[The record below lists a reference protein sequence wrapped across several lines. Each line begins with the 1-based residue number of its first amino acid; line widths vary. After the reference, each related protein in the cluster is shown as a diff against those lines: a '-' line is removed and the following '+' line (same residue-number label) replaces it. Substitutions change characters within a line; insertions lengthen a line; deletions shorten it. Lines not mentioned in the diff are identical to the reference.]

1 MLKIKLSGI
10 DVNIPKD
17 IIGIDMGHSLTKIV
31 FMEENEINLFIYST
45 QKNNTEITNL
55 LETKKEI
62 YKKYN
67 FSGGKSFSFY
77 NYYST
82 QLKAKLIDEFEA
94 ISKGVELLYFLERKK
109 ELSNSLIVTIGTG
122 TSIILKNEEILHL
135 GGSALGGGFFM
146 GFIKYL
152 FNINDFNEAISLAKQ
167 GNRYNVDLKVSD
179 IYDPQDNRV
188 DSLFRE
194 FTAASLG
201 KINESSNLN
210 SLNRKDFINSIIC
223 MLGEN
228 LGIIATL
235 MADNHKVENIL
246 YGGGFLKDNK
256 VLKKILSILSIVNK
270 KKAIFLNNSE
280 YCAALGALMS

>member
-82 QLKAKLIDEFEA
+82 QLKAKLVDEFEA